1 MKITYLHQYFNTP
14 DMPGG
19 TRSYEMARRLVA
31 MGHEVNM
38 VTSWREADGRK
49 GWFVTDEA
57 GIKVHWL
64 PVPYSNRMGFAARI
78 RAFFHFALR
87 SAHHAASLDADI
99 VFATS
104 TPLTIALPGV
114 YAARRRKVPMV
125 FEVRDLWPDVPYAM
139 GALNNRLVFWAAER
153 LEKLAYKSSAHVI
166 ALTPTMRDF
175 ISGKGIPLS
184 NITSIPNLANL
195 DAFQVG
201 RKKQDGTKTILYC
214 GNLGPAHGPEYL
226 VELAKYFHD
235 HGLNIKIEVIGGGK
249 LLDALIQASADHGC
263 IDKTISFHGPKP
275 KNLVSEFYLG
285 ADATIMTIT
294 DCELLYRHSVQNKF
308 FDSLA
313 AGKPVIANYRGY
325 ASELAEIM
333 NAGLI
338 VDRNDMDAAA
348 TRIASYLGDQ
358 EGLIQAGKNARRL
371 AEKEFD
377 ADILAERLEQVFL
390 SVLPVNL
397 RNPRVNA

>member
-1 MKITYLHQYFNTP
+1 
-14 DMPGG
+14 MPGG
-19 TRSYEMARRLVA
+19 TRSYEMARHLVA
-31 MGHEVNM
+31 MGHELNM

-49 GWFVTDEA
+49 SWFVTDEA

-64 PVPYSNRMGFAARI
+64 PVPYSNRMGFNERI
-78 RAFFHFALR
+78 LAFFKFALL
-87 SAHHAASLDADI
+87 SAHKAASFDSDI
-99 VFATS
+99 IFATS
-104 TPLTIALPGV
+104 TPLTIALPAV

-139 GALNNRLVFWAAER
+139 RALNNNFVFWAAEQ
-153 LEKLAYKSSAHVI
+153 LEMFAYRKSEHII

-175 ISGKGIPLS
+175 ISGKGISLS
-184 NITSIPNLANL
+184 KITSIPNLANL
-195 DAFQVG
+195 DTFRVG
-201 RKKQDGTKTILYC
+201 RKQNDRMKVILYC

-226 VELAKYFHD
+226 VELAKYFYD
-235 HGLNIKIEVIGGGK
+235 HALNIKIEVIGDGK
-249 LLDALIQASADHGC
+249 LLESLKHASAHYGC
-263 IDKTISFHGPKP
+263 IDKTIVFHGPKP
-275 KNLVSEFYLG
+275 KNQVADFFLD

-338 VDRNDMDAAA
+338 VDRNDITAAA
-348 TRIASYLGDQ
+348 SQIAEYLGDQ
-358 EGLIQAGKNARRL
+358 EVILLAGKNARKL
-371 AEKEFD
+371 AEDRFSQDKLG
-377 ADILAERLEQVFL
+377 AQLEQVL
-390 SVLPVNL
+390 L
-397 RNPRVNA
+397 RAVGNYSNRCNRRT

>member
-1 MKITYLHQYFNTP
+1 
-14 DMPGG
+14 MPGG

-38 VTSWREADGRK
+38 VTSWREPNSRK
-49 GWFVTDEA
+49 DWFTTDED
-57 GIKVHWL
+57 GIQVHWL
-64 PVPYSNRMGFAARI
+64 SVSYSNHMSYNQRIKAFLKFAWGS
-78 RAFFHFALR
+78 ALK
-87 SAHHAASLDADI
+87 AASMPADV

-114 YAARRRKVPMV
+114 YAAHRQKVPMV

-139 GALNNRLVFWAAER
+139 RAINNNFVFWAAKQ
-153 LEKLAYKSSAHVI
+153 LEKFAYRKSEHI
-166 ALTPTMRDF
+166 ICLTSTMRDF
-175 ISGKGIPLS
+175 ISGKGITLS
-184 NITSIPNLANL
+184 KITSIPNLANL
-195 DAFQVG
+195 DAFRVG
-201 RKKQDGTKTILYC
+201 RKRDDGMKVILYC

-226 VELAKYFHD
+226 VELAKYFYD
-235 HGLNIKIEVIGGGK
+235 HALNIKIEVIGGGK
-249 LLDALIQASADHGC
+249 LLESLKNSSAHYGC
-263 IDKTISFHGPKP
+263 IDKTIVFHGPKP
-275 KNLVSEFYLG
+275 KNQVDDFFLG

-338 VDRNDMDAAA
+338 VDRNDIVAAA
-348 TRIASYLGDQ
+348 SQIAEYLVDQ
-358 EGLIQAGKNARRL
+358 EVTLLAGKNARKL
-371 AEKEFD
+371 AE
-377 ADILAERLEQVFL
+377 ERFSQDKLGAQLEQVL
-390 SVLPVNL
+390 L
-397 RNPRVNA
+397 RAVENYSNRCNR